1 MFFSLL
7 PVKKAIVGH
16 LFQLS
21 ANSGNK
27 SIVLAWMWVMWKH
40 LIHGSWR
47 LAILGHRLALSWSNP
62 SPRWLCMSLLN
73 HYPSAVQGKW
83 GLARYMLQVN
93 PLQAIRSLPILCF
106 PCLWFTSVLWQLHSL
121 LHKWQHMIYSAGQ
134 QPIVARF
141 VNVSATAEQ
150 YR

>member
-27 SIVLAWMWVMWKH
+27 SVVLAWMWVMWKH
-40 LIHGSWR
+40 LIRGSWQ

-83 GLARYMLQVN
+83 GLAHYMLRVN
-93 PLQAIRSLPILCF
+93 LLQAIRSLPILCF
-106 PCLWFTSVLWQLHSL
+106 PLSVIHICSL
-121 LHKWQHMIYSAGQ
+121 TTTLTIASVTTYDLCCWTTANFGSVCECFSYSWA
-134 QPIVARF
+134 V
-141 VNVSATAEQ
+141 
-150 YR
+150 